1 MTGCFQGIWAGG
13 GPTNLC
19 SAAEKKSFWDG
30 ANQSVYEA
38 RVANGRARTI
48 TPLES
53 RLLLEEEEWTDRFLK
68 KSGLRCLLLFVLF
81 ENSASL

>member
-19 SAAEKKSFWDG
+19 SAAEKKAFWDG

-38 RVANGRARTI
+38 RVANGKTSRTI

-53 RLLLEEEEWTDRFLK
+53 RLLLEEEEDWPLLEIRAVLAEETSDCSFL
-68 KSGLRCLLLFVLF
+68 
-81 ENSASL
+81 

>member
-38 RVANGRARTI
+38 QVANGKSR

-53 RLLLEEEEWTDRFLK
+53 SLLLEEEDWP
-68 KSGLRCLLLFVLF
+68 LLEIRVFA
-81 ENSASL
+81 E

>member
-1 MTGCFQGIWAGG
+1 MILFKISFMTGCFQGIWAGG

-38 RVANGRARTI
+38 RVANGKTSHTCAI
-48 TPLES
+48 TLES
-53 RLLLEEEEWTDRFLK
+53 RLRFQKRVDRPLLEIRAVF
-68 KSGLRCLLLFVLF
+68 
-81 ENSASL
+81 A